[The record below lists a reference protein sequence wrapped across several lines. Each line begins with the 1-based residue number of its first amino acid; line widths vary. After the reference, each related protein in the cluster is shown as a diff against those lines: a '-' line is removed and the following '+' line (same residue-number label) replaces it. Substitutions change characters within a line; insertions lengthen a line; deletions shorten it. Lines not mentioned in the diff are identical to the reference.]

1 MAIPEEDL
9 PPAWL
14 RDYGDIEADISKM
27 EEFAANLDAEVRQN
41 YAPHLTYLSEDVTA
55 PVPDPAAEFVE
66 LCAFLETHGA
76 VQQDSTNVVFHYRD
90 ATGGFAQAAKE
101 VSENYGRA
109 DAFALAR
116 VKEVESALD
125 KTSAARLPEPG
136 TTTPP
141 SVTDNSGVS

>member
-1 MAIPEEDL
+1 MGIPEEDL

-41 YAPHLTYLSEDVTA
+41 YAPHLDYLREDVTA
-55 PVPDPAAEFVE
+55 ETPQPAAEFQE
-66 LCAFLETHGA
+66 LVDFLTTHRDI
-76 VQQDSTNVVFHYRD
+76 QHDSTNVVFHYRD

-101 VSENYGRA
+101 VSENYGKA

-125 KTSAARLPEPG
+125 KTSAAQLPEPG

-141 SVTDNSGVS
+141 VTDNSGVS

>member
-41 YAPHLTYLSEDVTA
+41 YAPHLDYLREDVTA
-55 PVPDPAAEFVE
+55 KIPDPALEFTE
-66 LCAFLETHGA
+66 LFDFLETHRA
-76 VQQDSTNVVFHYRD
+76 IQQDSTNVVFHYRD

-101 VSENYGRA
+101 VSENYGKS

-136 TTTPP
+136 TTPP
-141 SVTDNSGVS
+141 PVTDNSGVS